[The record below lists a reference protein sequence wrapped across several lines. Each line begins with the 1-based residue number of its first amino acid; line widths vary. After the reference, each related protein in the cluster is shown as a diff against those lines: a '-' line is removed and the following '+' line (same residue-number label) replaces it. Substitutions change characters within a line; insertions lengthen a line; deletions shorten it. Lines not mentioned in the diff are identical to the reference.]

1 MQHFFVFGSFPEISL
16 AELYHSVVS
25 VEGVSMATVTSSG
38 AMVAGLSDQQAIAL
52 FHRLGGST
60 RVGRVVAEGAPRNT
74 LEPMLTKLV
83 AGLTAERIHYGIS
96 VLGGSLP
103 VKQVQGIGITIK
115 HALKDQG
122 RPSRFVVSR
131 DPMLSSV
138 VVEKNHLLTKGAE
151 FILKSAGSQLFDIIQ
166 TLAVQE
172 FEQWGSRD
180 FGRPARN
187 ARRGMLPPK
196 LARMM
201 INLSENNCLPAGDSP
216 KGEKLLLDPF
226 CGSGTVLMEALQLGY
241 HVIGSDISAQA
252 VEDTKKNLEWVA
264 TMRRH
269 SEQREES
276 RDPSA
281 KPQDDNRYKLF
292 SSDVRSLSQKI
303 QPHSIDAIVTEPD
316 LGLPQSKMI
325 ASPEDIRVERQ
336 RLNPLYLQTIEVFST
351 VLKQGGRAIV
361 SWPCWPMANHKGIVY
376 AISDLDKIRKQG
388 FEIIPPI
395 PAALSKAIPA
405 KQFHYRHSLLYGRSE
420 QFVWREIM
428 ILERG

>member
-1 MQHFFVFGSFPEISL
+1 MSHFFVFGSFPEISL
-16 AELYHSVVS
+16 AELYQTLVFIDGAGMKVVTPF
-25 VEGVSMATVTSSG
+25 GATVD
-38 AMVAGLSDQQAIAL
+38 GLDDNHAVAL
-52 FHRLGGST
+52 FHRLGGTT
-60 RVGRVVAEGAPRNT
+60 RVGRVVAQSVVRHALEHT
-74 LEPMLTKLV
+74 LTTLV
-83 AGLTAERIHYGIS
+83 TELVSDRVHFGIS
-96 VLGGSLP
+96 VLGGGLP
-103 VKQVQGIGITIK
+103 TNQVQGMGITIK
-115 HALKDQG
+115 HALKDHG
-122 RPSRFVVSR
+122 RSSRFVVSR

-151 FILKSAGSQLFDIIQ
+151 FILKSAGSQSFDIIQ

-172 FEQWGSRD
+172 FEQWGNRD
-180 FGRPARN
+180 FGRPARD

-201 INLSENNCLPAGDSP
+201 IHLARINNQESII
-216 KGEKLLLDPF
+216 KLLDPF
-226 CGSGTVLMEALQLGY
+226 CGSGTVLMEALELGCN
-241 HVIGSDISAQA
+241 VIGSDISAQA

-325 ASPEDIRVERQ
+325 SSPEDIRLERQ
-336 RLNPLYLQTIEVFST
+336 RLNPLYLQAIEVFST
-351 VLKQGGRAIV
+351 VLKKGGRAIV
-361 SWPCWPMANHKGIVY
+361 SWPCWPMANKKGIVY
-376 AISDLDKIRKQG
+376 AISDLDRIRAQG

-395 PAALSKAIPA
+395 PSALSKAIAP
-405 KQFHYRHSLLYGRSE
+405 KQFHYRHSLLYGRPD

-428 ILERG
+428 ILEKR